1 MAINSCFC
9 LDSCQDTTDQT
20 WHLRASLSDLA
31 WLVAS
36 LQSSLEFLG
45 FVFVWGF
52 VCLFVFSF
60 DQLSC
65 FLLGSART
73 LEFIQDLGQIL
84 EAELSSREV
93 TTVVQRTVQDQEGR
107 FGKERELSE
116 GGAYPQIRD
125 KCRD

>member
-1 MAINSCFC
+1 MI
-9 LDSCQDTTDQT
+9 
-20 WHLRASLSDLA
+20 
-31 WLVAS
+31 
-36 LQSSLEFLG
+36 
-45 FVFVWGF
+45 
-52 VCLFVFSF
+52 SF